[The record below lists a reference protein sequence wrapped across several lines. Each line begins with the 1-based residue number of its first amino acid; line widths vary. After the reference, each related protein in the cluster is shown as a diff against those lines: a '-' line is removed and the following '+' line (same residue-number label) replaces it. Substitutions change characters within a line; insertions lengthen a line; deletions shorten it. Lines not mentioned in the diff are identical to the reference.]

1 MSHTHTPTR
10 FTRLP
15 ALIIASCL
23 ACLALS
29 SPSAHAHGSLNGQTL
44 TLEYG
49 IDFGSGF
56 TTLSS
61 RTITVGSG
69 LEVSGWSLSTSKDI
83 RWDID
88 FNGADIAFTYVG
100 NDDFM
105 NVGAFAMQGFR
116 IRDIAGSLPD
126 IEDVAVT
133 NTAYVPNTRG
143 NLIEGFSPGSALS
156 FSANLISVNLNESMY
171 HHHAMTGMG
180 DPMRDAIRLHVGL
193 AEATPAVPEPST
205 WLMLGAGLA
214 GLGLMRKR
222 GDAGSR

>member
-10 FTRLP
+10 LTRLP
-15 ALIIASCL
+15 TLITASCL

-49 IDFGSGF
+49 VDFGSGF

-105 NVGAFAMQGFR
+105 NVGAFAMQG
-116 IRDIAGSLPD
+116 
-126 IEDVAVT
+126 EDVAVT